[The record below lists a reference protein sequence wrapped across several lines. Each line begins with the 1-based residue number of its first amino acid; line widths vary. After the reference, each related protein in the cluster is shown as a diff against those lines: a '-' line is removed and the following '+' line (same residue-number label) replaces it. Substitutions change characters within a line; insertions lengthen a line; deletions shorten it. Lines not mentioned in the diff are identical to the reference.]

1 MEPKLQH
8 DPQAEQANHPNRQFD
23 SEESNG
29 PRITLMKGIL
39 LGAVVGGALA
49 LLSSS
54 NRQNTKQSLST
65 AKSSVGGLVSEVA
78 KDPSGKASQVIDQV
92 KSASGVIQE
101 VATDVQNVY
110 EKVAGEVDT
119 VKQDLTQVA
128 GTAME
133 AKSDLQSIGEKVVEA
148 KDTAL
153 GQETSSDSSSND
165 SSNDDTSKQ
174 DKNQS

>member
-1 MEPKLQH
+1 M
-8 DPQAEQANHPNRQFD
+8 R
-23 SEESNG
+23 
-29 PRITLMKGIL
+29 GIL

-92 KSASGVIQE
+92 KSASGIIQE

-119 VKQDLTQVA
+119 VKQDLTKVA

-133 AKSDLQSIGEKVVEA
+133 AKSDLQSISEKVVEA

-153 GQETSSDSSSND
+153 GQTESSD
-165 SSNDDTSKQ
+165 SSNDDETSGSSKS
-174 DKNQS
+174 QS

>member
-8 DPQAEQANHPNRQFD
+8 DPQVDQANHPNRQFD
-23 SEESNG
+23 SGESSG
-29 PRITLMKGIL
+29 PRITLVRGIL

-54 NRQNTKQSLST
+54 NRQNTKQSLTT

-92 KSASGVIQE
+92 KSASGIIQE

-119 VKQDLTQVA
+119 VKEDVNKVV
-128 GTAME
+128 GTAQE
-133 AKSDLQSIGEKVVEA
+133 AKSDLQSIGEKVVDA

-153 GQETSSDSSSND
+153 GQETSSDTSSSNNE
-165 SSNDDTSKQ
+165 SSNDNKTQ
-174 DKNQS
+174 A